1 MREAHEGDPKSSITK
16 ARQRLRLGQSREIES
31 GIDRTDQVIVNP
43 SNSVAGEDHVSG
55 TSEQRPARREASW
68 PVDRSRRWQ
77 GGNKSLDGA
86 DTPVMLADQL
96 FPRGMAQLRN
106 GEYAPPWRRIV
117 ILHAWGCHGR
127 QDRSGATLLQR
138 RRQSRPAHNTVCR
151 VGQNRPAAE
160 RVNEFATPGCL
171 HSVIKRQVLCGFGIP
186 SFLGGLIHAAT
197 GNSGGRGATRLKR
210 SGWARKAASRVA
222 QRVLVSA

>member
-1 MREAHEGDPKSSITK
+1 MRNLQQLPTPLNDQRCGLTSGFRPDDKGCKTLSAGLIHASWPAGPGWQLATTCVWAIRRLPAALSSKIRKGAQGLT
-16 ARQRLRLGQSREIES
+16 ARTVCAKRTRATQRVRLGKLVIGCGLGQSLEIES

-43 SNSVAGEDHVSG
+43 SDSVAGEDRVSG
-55 TSEQRPARREASW
+55 ASEQRPARREASW

-117 ILHAWGCHGR
+117 ILHAWGATD
-127 QDRSGATLLQR
+127 DRTA
-138 RRQSRPAHNTVCR
+138 P
-151 VGQNRPAAE
+151 
-160 RVNEFATPGCL
+160 
-171 HSVIKRQVLCGFGIP
+171 
-186 SFLGGLIHAAT
+186 
-197 GNSGGRGATRLKR
+197 
-210 SGWARKAASRVA
+210 
-222 QRVLVSA
+222 